1 MPKLKAND
9 TVVLGVSRDSPAA
22 NAAFAKQ
29 IGVTFPL
36 LSDMNARVMERYGIL
51 QKTSIKG
58 VPFEW
63 ARRTT
68 FVIDK
73 EGIIRHIQQG
83 NTAINPNDAVAV
95 CLDLNR
101 GQKKSK

>member
-1 MPKLKAND
+1 MPKLTSND
-9 TVVLGVSRDSPAA
+9 TVVLGISRDSPAA

-36 LSDMNARVMERYGIL
+36 LSDMNTTVMQRYGIL
-51 QKTSIKG
+51 QKISRDG
-58 VPFEW
+58 QHFAW

-73 EGIIRHIQQG
+73 KGVIRHIQQG

-95 CLDLNR
+95 CMDLHNH
-101 GQKKSK
+101 K